1 MPFSEVPEKLIS
13 GRRVFL
19 HKGQAFVPANLLK
32 LVITRRFKALF
43 KAALKRL
50 NSFDFPLNVL

>member
-43 KAALKRL
+43 A
-50 NSFDFPLNVL
+50 SFFFMKGHEIS